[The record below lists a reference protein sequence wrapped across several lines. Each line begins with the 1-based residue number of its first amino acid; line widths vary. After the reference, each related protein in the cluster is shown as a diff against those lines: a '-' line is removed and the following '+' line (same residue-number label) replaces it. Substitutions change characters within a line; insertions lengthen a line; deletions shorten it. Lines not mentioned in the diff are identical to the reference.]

1 MGTRIMGMGILG
13 IRIERVA
20 HDSWLFNMS
29 SGPAGEF

>member
-1 MGTRIMGMGILG
+1 MRTRTMGMGIMG
-13 IRIERVA
+13 TRIERVA